1 MNDAMKLALGV
12 TGFASLLA
20 LAIPANF
27 DVADDQKEQAIP
39 APTPPP
45 GQPATVPATVNAE
58 PQIIAEDDEDEDFS
72 FGDPTAST
80 DPIGFEET
88 DNGENS
94 DGDSL
99 SSPVP
104 DTAPQQASNREAAAN
119 NAIRAANNARRE
131 AQAAANQAVQSRAAQ
146 SSQSAPAEGSL
157 VQSKDGLILVE

>member
-39 APTPPP
+39 ASNPPP

-88 DNGENS
+88 DNGGNS
-94 DGDSL
+94 DGESI

-119 NAIRAANNARRE
+119 NAIIAANNARRE
-131 AQAAANQAVQSRAAQ
+131 AQAVQSRAAQ
-146 SSQSAPAEGSL
+146 SSQSAPAQGSL